1 MDGLKA
7 ILTTMGIVF
16 AALCIALIV
25 LIIVWIIGNYRI
37 DLLITTI
44 GVLLT
49 AFGIVVMVVFYLRP
63 RR

>member
-16 AALCIALIV
+16 AALCVALIV
-25 LIIVWIIGNYRI
+25 LVVVWIVGNYRI
-37 DLLITTI
+37 DLLVTTI

-49 AFGIVVMVVFYLRP
+49 AVGIVVMVVFYLHP

>member
-16 AALCIALIV
+16 GALCIALIV
-25 LIIVWIIGNYRI
+25 LIIVWIVGNYRI